1 MTADESLGSKE
12 ARAPGMTKGFTSG
25 QVRRGGG
32 EKVEGEDTELAT
44 EEVEGG
50 GGGAKTRD

>member
-25 QVRRGGG
+25 QVRRGG